1 MGNAL
6 HNYCRSEKFF
16 SATLLSFL
24 LLNNNFSGLKRF
36 LDFLNERTFFPVFNG
51 IRKPIR
57 RELLTSFEDVHY
69 ATEMNVIQDLTH
81 NGYLISPKSLTKK
94 NKGEAIPDIISVIGE
109 IVLIIEVK
117 YYSNYYESK
126 LDQQL
131 AQQKYVFDVIKDLYG
146 NENMGELH
154 VCICPDRINLIN
166 GYVLT
171 WEDVYNLFRNTRDC
185 KFVLESMQYNIN
197 KFNSFKG

>member
-1 MGNAL
+1 
-6 HNYCRSEKFF
+6 
-16 SATLLSFL
+16 
-24 LLNNNFSGLKRF
+24 
-36 LDFLNERTFFPVFNG
+36 
-51 IRKPIR
+51 
-57 RELLTSFEDVHY
+57 
-69 ATEMNVIQDLTH
+69 
-81 NGYLISPKSLTKK
+81 
-94 NKGEAIPDIISVIGE
+94 
-109 IVLIIEVK
+109 VK